1 MCYRRLYS
9 ISKEKLLNAISKD
22 KDFISGGPN
31 KPQNFKLENL
41 STLHYKAPV
50 YFGQKTESGEPAHK
64 KLLADTHMKTLILL
78 FIVSILMSSCR
89 VVWIDLSS
97 PIRTIGHQKYILVNS
112 SDKNL
117 PIHKLDNKYYIRLPF
132 YCVDRETSKVCI
144 SSPQP
149 STEGSNWECF
159 PDSPITLPSYE
170 EEYFFF
176 YPLKGIPDISG
187 HTIRIDPKHSV
198 LTSNYF
204 TNSTPVAY
212 LGDRELSGNI
222 EPQHQY
228 STAGY
233 CLYPLSC
240 ILYCSDVALSVVAT
254 CALSPII
261 SIVYDLPN
269 SIQKQTSSKLPEG
282 AN

>member
-1 MCYRRLYS
+1 MQFLKIKTLFPGS
-9 ISKEKLLNAISKD
+9 PTSLKI
-22 KDFISGGPN
+22 
-31 KPQNFKLENL
+31 L
-41 STLHYKAPV
+41 SWKTSLHYTTNHPCTSGK
-50 YFGQKTESGEPAHK
+50 KTESGEPAHK

-112 SDKNL
+112 SDRNL

-132 YCVDRETSKVCI
+132 YCVDRETSLVCI

-149 STEGSNWECF
+149 STEGSNWQCF
-159 PDSPITLPSYE
+159 PKSPITLPSNN
-170 EEYFFF
+170 EEYVFFF

-187 HTIRIDPKHSV
+187 HTIHIDPKHSV

-269 SIQKQTSSKLPEG
+269 SIQKQTSSKQQEG